1 MSLTLPVIT
10 SAALIDSVNP
20 CAISV
25 LLLTIGFLLSLE
37 KSRREIL
44 SIAGFY
50 ILGIFVTYILIG

>member
-10 SAALIDSVNP
+10 TAALIDSVNP

-44 SIAGFY
+44 SIAGLY